1 MSYRYLD
8 DIATA
13 DAAFEAVGATPEEL
27 CIAAA
32 DALMNIMVDNPDSIG
47 EQRIVDISVEAES
60 MELLLFRLL
69 DDLVY
74 YKDAERLLLRIRSVE
89 LCKTGE
95 SLCLRARAY
104 GEEIDPARHHL
115 VVDIKAVTMHMYRVE
130 ETPEG
135 WKARVVVDI

>member
-1 MSYRYLD
+1 MAYRYLD

-13 DAAFEAVGATPEEL
+13 DAAFEATGATPEEL
-27 CIAAA
+27 CMAAA
-32 DALMNIMVDNPDSIG
+32 DALMNVMVENLDSIVD
-47 EQRIVDISVEAES
+47 QRVVDISVEAES
-60 MELLLFRLL
+60 FELLLFRLL

-74 YKDAERLLLRIRSVE
+74 YKDAERLLLRIRTVE
-89 LCKTGE
+89 LCTVGE

-115 VVDIKAVTMHMYRVE
+115 IVDVKAITMHMYRVE
-130 ETPEG
+130 ETAEG